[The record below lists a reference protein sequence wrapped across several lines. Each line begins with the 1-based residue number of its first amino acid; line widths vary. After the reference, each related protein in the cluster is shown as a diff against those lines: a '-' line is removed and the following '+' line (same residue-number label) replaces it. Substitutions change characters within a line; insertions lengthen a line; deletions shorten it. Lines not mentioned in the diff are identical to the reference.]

1 MVADGVQDQ
10 FDAYLLT
17 EEDGNNH
24 DCRQDQHQQRGSLF
38 RQRR

>member
-24 DCRQDQHQQRGSLF
+24 DCRQDQHRVPSF